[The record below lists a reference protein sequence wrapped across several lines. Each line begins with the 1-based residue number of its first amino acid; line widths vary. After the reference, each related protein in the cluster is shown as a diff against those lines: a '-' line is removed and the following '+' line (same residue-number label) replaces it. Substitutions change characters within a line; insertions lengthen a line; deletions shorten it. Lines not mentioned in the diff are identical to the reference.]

1 MLSDYQLKIANFYNV
16 CIGIIEKIVTNFF
29 DQEKYVIHYENL
41 HFFLILGLKLKRIH
55 RVLSIK

>member
-1 MLSDYQLKIANFYNV
+1 MLSDYQLKNADFYNV

-29 DQEKYVIHYENL
+29 DKEKYVIHYENL